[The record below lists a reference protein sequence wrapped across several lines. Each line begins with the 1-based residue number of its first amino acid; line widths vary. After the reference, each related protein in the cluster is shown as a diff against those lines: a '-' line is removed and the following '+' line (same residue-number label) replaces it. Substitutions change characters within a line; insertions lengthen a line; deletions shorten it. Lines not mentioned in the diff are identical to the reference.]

1 MQFDA
6 FQWGPHL
13 EEPHVSL
20 TVGCPASRPSVSG
33 NGGHKNRANVVD
45 ALVVPSALFMTC
57 HRRKPCAEMI
67 PAGERVRCN
76 QQSVV
81 RVRVQR
87 GK

>member
-1 MQFDA
+1 MDVQRVDPV
-6 FQWGPHL
+6 FQ
-13 EEPHVSL
+13 VMVD
-20 TVGCPASRPSVSG
+20 T
-33 NGGHKNRANVVD
+33 KNRANVVD

>member
-1 MQFDA
+1 MVD
-6 FQWGPHL
+6 
-13 EEPHVSL
+13 
-20 TVGCPASRPSVSG
+20 T
-33 NGGHKNRANVVD
+33 KNRANVVD